1 MKKKYYIR
9 PESASIMLGDDLMD
23 LGGLSVQGKNP
34 NGDSQ
39 FIGVDDGDPK
49 DNDMENEARAK
60 NFTSVWEDDAFTGHI
75 PDELFD

>member
-9 PESASIMLGDDLMD
+9 PESASIMLGDDLME
-23 LGGLSVQGKNP
+23 LGGLSIQGKNTETGEE
-34 NGDSQ
+34 NIFAG
-39 FIGVDDGDPK
+39 IGGEG
-49 DNDMENEARAK
+49 DMEEEARAK